1 MQIIPIASGKGGVGK
16 SLIAANLAIALGQA
30 GKKVVLADLDL
41 GASNLHLVLG
51 IQGRKNGIGSFLIKA
66 AEFKDIIVD
75 TEYENVRFIPGDSE
89 IPGFAAL
96 KIYQRNSLV
105 KELLKLEADFLILD
119 LGAGTHLGILDFFLL
134 SPQGIVITSPTVT
147 STLDAYVFFKNI
159 VFRMMSSS
167 FPAKSKGAAFFEKLK
182 NDVPSM
188 QRLYIPSIAEE
199 LASIDPENTTKFLNK
214 FSHLKPRIIMNM
226 IDDPKDAE
234 KAMKIRRSAKQYLN
248 IDIEHL
254 GVIYTDSVQDKA
266 LASRLPVV
274 KYKPQSMISQA
285 IYRIAD
291 KLIQS
296 DAENYNDEDFKELS
310 DSSFVSA
317 EAEAE
322 IDFKSKMEYL
332 DELIGGEV
340 LSSGEMTEIIKSQQ
354 FEISVLRNENL
365 LLKTKIAKALKQGFK
380 V

>member
-66 AEFKDIIVD
+66 AEFKDIILD

-188 QRLYIPSIAEE
+188 QRLYIPSIVEE

-310 DSSFVSA
+310 DSSFISA

>member
-214 FSHLKPRIIMNM
+214 FSYLKPRIIMNM

>member
-75 TEYENVRFIPGDSE
+75 TDYENIRFVPGDSE

-134 SPQGIVITSPTVT
+134 SPKGIVVTSPTVT
-147 STLDAYVFFKNI
+147 STLDAYVFLKNI

-167 FPAKSKGAAFFEKLK
+167 FPAKSKGSAFFEKLK

-199 LASIDPENTTKFLNK
+199 LMSIDPENTKKFLNK

-310 DSSFVSA
+310 DSSFISA

>member
-147 STLDAYVFFKNI
+147 STLDAYVFLKNI

-310 DSSFVSA
+310 DSSFISA

>member
-310 DSSFVSA
+310 DSSFISA

>member
-30 GKKVVLADLDL
+30 GKRVVLADLDL

-51 IQGRKNGIGSFLIKA
+51 VQGRKNGIGTFLTKA
-66 AEFKDIIVD
+66 AEFKDIIID
-75 TEYENVRFIPGDSE
+75 TDYENVRFVPGDSE

-105 KELLKLEADFLILD
+105 KELLKMDADFLILD

-134 SPQGIVITSPTVT
+134 SPQGIIITSPSVT
-147 STLDAYVFFKNI
+147 STLDAYVFLKNI
-159 VFRMMSSS
+159 VFRMMCSS
-167 FPAKSKGAAFFEKLK
+167 FPAKSKGGAFFEKLK
-182 NDVPSM
+182 NDVPGM
-188 QRLYIPSIAEE
+188 QRLYIPTITQE
-199 LASIDPENTTKFLNK
+199 LMTLDPDNTKKFLSK
-214 FSHLKPRIIMNM
+214 FSHFKPRIIMNM
-226 IDDPKDAE
+226 MDDPKDAE

-248 IDIEHL
+248 IDLEHL
-254 GVIYTDSVQDKA
+254 GVIYTDAVQDKA
-266 LASRLPVV
+266 LASRLPVIR
-274 KYKPQSMISQA
+274 YKPQSMISQA

-296 DAENYNDEDFKELS
+296 EAENYSGEDFQEFS
-310 DSSFVSA
+310 DYSFVSA

-322 IDFKSKMEYL
+322 TDFKSKMEYL
-332 DELIGGEV
+332 DDLIGGEV
-340 LSSGEMTEIIKSQQ
+340 LSSGEMSEIIKSQQ
-354 FEISVLRNENL
+354 FEINVLRNENL